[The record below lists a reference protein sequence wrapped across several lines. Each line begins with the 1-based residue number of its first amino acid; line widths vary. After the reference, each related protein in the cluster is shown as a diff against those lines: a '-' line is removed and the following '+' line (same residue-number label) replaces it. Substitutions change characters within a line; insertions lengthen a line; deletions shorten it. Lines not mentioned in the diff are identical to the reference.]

1 MKQTQ
6 KALILSIVAI
16 AALVALIVGA
26 TFAYFQARGGTSS
39 SVNINVGTATTDM
52 LTFSTGKDISIEA
65 NQANFAKDKDSL
77 SASTSATATLTA
89 NNSSN
94 SATYNYYAFLNI
106 SGNSFIYSQNESTPE
121 LILTVIGPDGKEIT
135 SLSGLNYATVTDN
148 KGTNISG
155 FDVTIK
161 KGQIVLANN
170 REIVAGTSSAA
181 GKTTTEEKWTVK
193 LTFINYNAD
202 QRANAGHSVDAE
214 IIIKTGSN
222 FTSLADLCSTDT
234 NLASCIT
241 KFSSL
246 SEPIVSKL
254 YYHSSSLENGAGDNS
269 YRYAGASGSSAYY
282 SCTYDG
288 KEVVSFDT
296 NEANTSS
303 KGDCSKVYKIV
314 AGENTGYYDKSFEKY
329 FYNTT
334 SVKWDSEN
342 SICVTESGASV
353 YDYSS
358 NPITEQS
365 MCTGSA
371 YQYQDEEMYIMGITE
386 VGAGKETFVSAASED
401 EVKNYVCFGSDAK
414 TCPTDNLYRIIGVFG
429 NQVKLIK
436 NESLGSMKWDS
447 NGTNTWSTA
456 SLNTYLN
463 ETYLNTLGDYAN
475 MIATTTWKVGG
486 NTAANIRNAVPATA
500 YQNEVV
506 NPVTN
511 TTDNTTTYSAK
522 IGLMYVSDY
531 GFAADSS
538 AWSTT
543 LGSYSSY
550 QSSNWLSLGSEEWT
564 ISRNEMEED
573 SWYSGSSVDSAFGI
587 DSSGDIRYY
596 VSGTGLDVRPVFY
609 IASATYLS
617 GDGSLENPIRLS

>member
-1 MKQTQ
+1 MKQTK

-26 TFAYFQARGGTSS
+26 TYAYFQARGGTSS

-94 SATYNYYAFLNI
+94 SATYNYYVLLNI

-121 LILTVIGPDGKEIT
+121 LILTVIGPDGEEIT
-135 SLSGLNYATVTDN
+135 SLSGLKYATVTDN
-148 KGTNISG
+148 KGTTVSG
-155 FDVTIK
+155 FDVTTKSGLIL
-161 KGQIVLANN
+161 LANK

-181 GKTTTEEKWTVK
+181 GKATTEEKWTIK
-193 LTFINYNAD
+193 LTFINYSAD
-202 QRANAGHSVDAE
+202 QRANAGALLNAE
-214 IIIKTGSN
+214 LVLQKDPTL
-222 FTSLADLCSTDT
+222 SLYLMSQ
-234 NLASCIT
+234 
-241 KFSSL
+241 FSGVQG
-246 SEPIVSKL
+246 ENNIYFHDVT
-254 YYHSSSLENGAGDNS
+254 LENGAGDNS

-288 KEVVSFDT
+288 NEVVSFDT

-386 VGAGKETFVSAASED
+386 VGAGEEALVSAASED

-429 NQVKLIK
+429 SQVKLIK

-486 NTAANIRNAVPATA
+486 NTPANIRNAVPATA

-573 SWYSGSSVDSAFGI
+573 NSWYSGSSVDSAFGV

-596 VSGTGLDVRPVFY
+596 VSGTGLNVRPVFY